1 MPIFQSGSRRSPPA
15 RLFYFLLIL
24 GFVLSMGPAQ
34 DLNAQTAV
42 WQKVHPILREMAAAD
57 GSQSVRVIVQRLP
70 GTPQIAGATW
80 QGGILVSNL
89 SIINAVVLDMPLG
102 NLSRLAADPTVRA
115 ISLDS
120 PMVEAGKP
128 CGECLDTDSLM
139 GAYVQTIG
147 ATQLWN
153 SAGYLQ
159 GQGVGVAVVDSGV
172 NDRGDLSTGKKENRL
187 IVTEK
192 FNSFTNSG
200 SDKYGHGSHIAGI
213 IGGNGDMSRGAYI
226 GVAPKVDILS
236 LKVSDDRGAGTT
248 TDLIN
253 GLQWVL
259 QNKDT
264 YNIRVVNISLNSS
277 VAESYL
283 TNPISAAVEILWFNG
298 IVVVVSAGNNGSGN
312 DNGVL
317 YPPANDPFVITVGAT
332 DDRGTATPND
342 DVLASYSAYGIT
354 TDGFSK
360 PDIVAPGTNII
371 SVLSANGSELAK
383 GHPSHRVDGFA
394 GGKDYYFRM
403 SGTSMATAVVSGA
416 VALLLQDEPGLNP
429 DQVKHRLMATARTF
443 SGPAAGSTGAG
454 YLDIYAAVHGNTT
467 ASANGGIQVSPLMT
481 SGSDP
486 ITWGSVNW
494 NSVNWNSVN
503 WNSVNWNSV
512 NWNSVNWNSVH
523 WDDKG
528 AKSSLNSDSGLV
540 KPEPAAA
547 EAQPRIYL
555 PTITSGQ

>member
-1 MPIFQSGSRRSPPA
+1 
-15 RLFYFLLIL
+15 
-24 GFVLSMGPAQ
+24 
-34 DLNAQTAV
+34 
-42 WQKVHPILREMAAAD
+42 MAAAD

-80 QGGILVSNL
+80 QGGTLVSNL
-89 SIINAVVLDMPLG
+89 PIINAVVLDMPVG
-102 NLSRLAADPTVRA
+102 NVARLAAQPTVRA
-115 ISLDS
+115 ISLDA
-120 PMVEAGKP
+120 PVIETGKP
-128 CGECLDTDSLM
+128 CGICIDTDSLLDVYTT
-139 GAYVQTIG
+139 AIG
-147 ATQLWN
+147 ATALWN
-153 SAGYLQ
+153 QPPYLQ
-159 GQGVGVAVVDSGV
+159 GQGVTVAVVDSGIAAHPDLGGDSKNVRILANEKV
-172 NDRGDLSTGKKENRL
+172 NAA
-187 IVTEK
+187 
-192 FNSFTNSG
+192 TNYT
-200 SDKYGHGSHIAGI
+200 SDKFGHGTHIGGTIAG
-213 IGGNGDMSRGAYI
+213 NGKQSKGARL
-226 GVAPKVDILS
+226 GVAPQVNLVNV
-236 LKVSDDRGAGTT
+236 KVSDDRGAGSTV
-248 TDLIN
+248 DLVN

-259 QNKDT
+259 DNKAA

-332 DDRGTATPND
+332 DDRGTATLAD
-342 DVLASYSAYGIT
+342 DVLAPFSAYGIT
-354 TDGFSK
+354 TDGFAK

-371 SVLSANGSELAK
+371 SLLSSKGSELVK
-383 GHPSHRVDGFA
+383 GHPSHQVDGFA

-429 DQVKHRLMATARTF
+429 DQVKYRLKATARPF
-443 SGPAAGSTGAG
+443 AGPAAGSTGAG

-467 ASANGGIQVSPLMT
+467 ASANTGIQASSLLI

-486 ITWGSVNW
+486 IIWGTVNW

-523 WDDKG
+523 WDDKA
-528 AKSSLNSDSGLV
+528 AKSSLNGDSGLV
-540 KPEPAAA
+540 KSEPVVV
-547 EAQPRIYL
+547 EAQPRIFL
-555 PTITSGQ
+555 PNITAGQ